1 MTCSEFTSLIDSYL
15 QGNLPDEKLE
25 AFEQHYFECD
35 LCYAELKV
43 AERLISKEVPIVI
56 EGRAAKP
63 LFGFDWK
70 LTRKPMLA
78 FAVFFV
84 MAITAILVI
93 VINHSS
99 RLRLLY
105 NLSDFSPPVYIQS
118 EIRGQGISR
127 INGAFARAMAH
138 YNRKEYSHALDILKG
153 IPGSAQ
159 NPQVIFFKGICYLL
173 TDELHKA
180 IKEFDNIIED
190 MNPSYYDEAIYY
202 KAIALLRSN
211 KKEKALEQLN
221 HLAGMFSPY
230 TPKAKKLIDKINKL

>member
-1 MTCSEFTSLIDSYL
+1 MTCIEFTSLIDSYL
-15 QGNLPDEKLE
+15 QGNLSDENLE

-56 EGRAAKP
+56 EGREAK
-63 LFGFDWK
+63 LLYGFDWK
-70 LTRKPMLA
+70 LTRKSMLA
-78 FAVFFV
+78 FASFF
-84 MAITAILVI
+84 ILALTIVLVT

-118 EIRGQGISR
+118 EIRGQGTGS

-153 IPGSAQ
+153 VSGSAQ

-173 TDELHKA
+173 TDERHKA
-180 IKEFDNIIED
+180 IKEFDIIIEN

-202 KAIALLRSN
+202 KAIALLRLN
-211 KKEKALEQLN
+211 KKEKALEQLKN
-221 HLAGMFSPY
+221 LAGMFSPY
-230 TPKAKKLIDKINKL
+230 APKAKRLIDKINKL